1 MLMRRDAFMVALS
14 VPEELE
20 FDAHESEPTT
30 RHVLGLIGDGP
41 VAYARWRLAT
51 VDGNNVALCDRLCV
65 REAYRGRGVARAA
78 MQHILIDILQV
89 VKHSMISLAGLAFA
103 TGMVM
108 DAAIIVLENII
119 RRREG
124 GEDAHTASERGA
136 GEVWGALLASTTTTV
151 AIFLPIFLFL
161 ECVIDIRTNIF
172 FVTCSLMGFWNPFM

>member
-1 MLMRRDAFMVALS
+1 MTRWSALSTLAMLMRRDAFMVALS

-89 VKHSMISLAGLAFA
+89 VKHSMISLAGLVVNVPVDMTFA
-103 TGMVM
+103 QEK
-108 DAAIIVLENII
+108 L
-119 RRREG
+119 
-124 GEDAHTASERGA
+124 TAVG
-136 GEVWGALLASTTTTV
+136 
-151 AIFLPIFLFL
+151 
-161 ECVIDIRTNIF
+161 
-172 FVTCSLMGFWNPFM
+172 FVPLQVGS